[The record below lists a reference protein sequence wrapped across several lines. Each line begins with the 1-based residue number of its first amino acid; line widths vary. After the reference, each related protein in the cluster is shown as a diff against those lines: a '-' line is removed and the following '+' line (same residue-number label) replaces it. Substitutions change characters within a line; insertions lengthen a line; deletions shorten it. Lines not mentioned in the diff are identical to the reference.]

1 MKYQNLILCQHIYKS
16 YQLGKIVVPVL
27 HDINLNISR
36 GEYISI
42 LGPSGSGK
50 STLMNLLGCLDTP
63 TSGKYFLDGK
73 DVSSLTPDELS
84 AVRNRQIGF
93 IFQNFNLLGNNSALD
108 NVALPLLYR
117 NIDIQ
122 LRKDMANDMLTRV
135 GLGKRV
141 HHLPNEL
148 SGGQRQRV
156 AIARALITDPNVILA
171 DEPTGNLDSHTG
183 SEIIAMFE
191 QLAVQGKTII
201 IVTHDNTLA
210 SRTHRI
216 IEIRD
221 GMIEENQTA

>member
-1 MKYQNLILCQHIYKS
+1 MKHQNLILCQHIYKS

-63 TSGKYFLDGK
+63 TSGKYFLDDK

-191 QLAVQGKTII
+191 QLAAQGKTII

>member
-1 MKYQNLILCQHIYKS
+1 MKTTPLILCQHLYKS
-16 YQLGKIVVPVL
+16 YQLGKIVVPAL
-27 HDINLNISR
+27 HDINLNIAR
-36 GEYISI
+36 GEYIAI

-63 TSGKYFLDGK
+63 TSGEYYLDGH
-73 DVSSLTPDELS
+73 DVSSLSPDNLS
-84 AVRNRQIGF
+84 TIRNQQIGF
-93 IFQNFNLLGNNSALD
+93 IFQNFNLLAHSSALD

-117 NIDIQ
+117 NIEVHE
-122 LRKDMANDMLTRV
+122 RKERSFEMLKRV
-135 GLGKRV
+135 GLGNRT

-156 AIARALITDPNVILA
+156 AIARALITNPNVILA

-191 QLAVQGKTII
+191 NLAAQGKTII

-210 SRTHRI
+210 NRTHRI

-221 GMIEENQTA
+221 GMIKI

>member
-1 MKYQNLILCQHIYKS
+1 MNRQNLISCQHIYKS
-16 YQLGKIVVPVL
+16 YQLGKIIVPAL

-63 TSGKYFLDGK
+63 SSGKYFLDGK

-122 LRKDMANDMLTRV
+122 QRKDIANEMLTRV

-183 SEIIAMFE
+183 SEIITMFE
-191 QLAVQGKTII
+191 QLASQGKTII

-221 GMIEENQTA
+221 GMIEENVTA

>member
-1 MKYQNLILCQHIYKS
+1 MNTPPLIVCQHIYKS
-16 YQLGKIVVPVL
+16 YQLGKIVVPAL
-27 HDINLNISR
+27 HDIHLNIAR
-36 GEYISI
+36 GEYIAI

-50 STLMNLLGCLDTP
+50 STLMNLIGCLDTP
-63 TSGKYFLDGK
+63 TSGVYYLDGQ
-73 DVSSLTPDELS
+73 DVGSLSSDKLS
-84 AVRNRQIGF
+84 SVRNQQIGF
-93 IFQNFNLLGNNSALD
+93 IFQNFNLLGHSSALD

-117 NIDIQ
+117 NIDVHE
-122 LRKDMANDMLTRV
+122 RKERAFDMLKRV
-135 GLGKRV
+135 GLGNRT

-156 AIARALITDPNVILA
+156 AIARALITNPNVILA

-183 SEIIAMFE
+183 SEIVTMFE
-191 QLAVQGKTII
+191 NLAAQGKTII

-221 GMIEENQTA
+221 GMVEI